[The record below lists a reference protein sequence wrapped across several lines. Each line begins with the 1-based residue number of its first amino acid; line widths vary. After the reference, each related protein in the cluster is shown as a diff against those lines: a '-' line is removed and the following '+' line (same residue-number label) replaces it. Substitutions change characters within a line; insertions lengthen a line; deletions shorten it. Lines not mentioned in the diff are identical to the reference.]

1 MKKEYGYR
9 SFSNTDYKFL
19 LKYIVNL
26 AFENSDSLFLM
37 KNFIKYLRKKKI
49 ILPAI
54 TTIEK
59 LVWESKNE
67 SEKFVINK
75 IINSLNQIQRKKL
88 DDIVFLHS
96 NKLKGK
102 TILGWLKEPIGA
114 PSPDN
119 FLKAIDKLEYIRLI
133 KLESINLSDL
143 HPNKINKIYSLGQ
156 RYEPLAFREFNADKR
171 HALLAVFLLN
181 LSKDLI
187 DKSFE
192 IHDRLIITC
201 KIN

>member
-1 MKKEYGYR
+1 MKYYAKRENTIWNHIQEIRSHYG
-9 SFSNTDYKFL
+9 L
-19 LKYIVNL
+19 NL
-26 AFENSDSLFLM
+26 FNSEIYEKTKLYLFNIATKNDDTLILM
-37 KNFIKYLRKKKI
+37 NRAIDYLREQKV

-67 SEKFVINK
+67 SEKFVINT

-102 TILGWLKEPIGA
+102 TILGWLKKPIGA

-119 FLKAIDKLEYIRLI
+119 FLKAIDKL
-133 KLESINLSDL
+133 
-143 HPNKINKIYSLGQ
+143 
-156 RYEPLAFREFNADKR
+156 
-171 HALLAVFLLN
+171 
-181 LSKDLI
+181 
-187 DKSFE
+187 
-192 IHDRLIITC
+192 
-201 KIN
+201 